1 MKPDYVPAAGVL
13 NLYDDSDLRYGN
25 YFYSYTTGYSHG
37 LTWPLLVKYFG
48 NKNFYNQYILHTSM
62 PKPLRLAEQYLIRA
76 EAYAEGRGDY
86 MRAGEDIA
94 TLRAARY
101 TSYGNS
107 VAMTA
112 ANAMTIIEQERI
124 KELYM
129 EGFRLMDL
137 KRWHK
142 GFERT
147 PQTESLDNGSSLKI
161 EADDPL
167 FVWPIPQHELE
178 SPGSMILPNDSNK

>member
-1 MKPDYVPAAGVL
+1 MTQ
-13 NLYDDSDLRYGN
+13 DD
-25 YFYSYTTGYSHG
+25 
-37 LTWPLLVKYFG
+37 
-48 NKNFYNQYILHTSM
+48 
-62 PKPLRLAEQYLIRA
+62 
-76 EAYAEGRGDY
+76 
-86 MRAGEDIA
+86 
-94 TLRAARY
+94 
-101 TSYGNS
+101 
-107 VAMTA
+107 
-112 ANAMTIIEQERI
+112 AMTIIEEERV

-147 PQTESLDNGSSLKI
+147 PQTQSLENGSSLCI